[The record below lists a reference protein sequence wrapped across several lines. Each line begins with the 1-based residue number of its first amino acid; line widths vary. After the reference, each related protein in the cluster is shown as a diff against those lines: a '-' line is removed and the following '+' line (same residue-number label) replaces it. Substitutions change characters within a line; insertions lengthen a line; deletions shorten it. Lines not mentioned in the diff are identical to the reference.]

1 VRVAEDHRIDQ
12 AEDHRVA
19 DHRSHR
25 AEDRRAEDH
34 RAEDHRSHRAEDRRA
49 EDHRSHRAEDRQ
61 AEDHR
66 IDQAEGHLAVHR
78 SHQAADHLGQGKLDR
93 RETPEVRPSFHR
105 ADQPD
110 PNVALAPEPRA
121 RAGEVA
127 EWGPR
132 QVKEERRRASFPSTE
147 VATPVVQQ
155 LVPTATLLVDAAPQV
170 RALPLRVAARS
181 S

>member
-34 RAEDHRSHRAEDRRA
+34 RSHRAEDRQA
-49 EDHRSHRAEDRQ
+49 EDHQ